1 MLKPHIVIL
10 GAGFGGTY
18 VAKSLVPFVKQG
30 KIEVTIV
37 NRTNYFLFT
46 PLLHEVATGA
56 LSPTSVAEPL
66 REIFAGTGLR
76 VAQGTVETID
86 LTGKTI
92 TLAGHTPGSIP
103 YDYVVIATG
112 AETNYYGIP
121 GAEAYT
127 YPLKDLFDAMRIRSQ
142 IIDAFERAVLIDD
155 PVERARLLSFVVVG
169 GGATGVETA
178 AELAEF
184 VHGMVKRYYS
194 ATKDCDPNDRRAC
207 RPEEPLVSLIHTGSE
222 ILQTFAPSLRQAAEK
237 RLRDTG
243 VVLNLN
249 ATVTKVTQQGIT
261 LASGINIPTSTVI
274 WAAGVKGIVPHF
286 TGVQPVVA
294 GGRLVV
300 DEYFRLNGDPHV
312 FALGD
317 VAGYVEKFEREADP
331 MTAKPLPMLAQVAS
345 LQAKTV
351 ADNLVAVIRR
361 RKLKSFH
368 YHSKGGMVS
377 VGQWFAL
384 GEILSFRI
392 AGSIT
397 WWIWRTAYLFKF
409 ASRKKRLRIAFEW
422 TLELFYPRDIT
433 KLT

>member
-18 VAKSLVPFVKQG
+18 VAKRLAPHVKAG
-30 KIEVTIV
+30 RIDVTIV

-66 REIFAGTGLR
+66 REIFSGTGVR
-76 VAQGTVETID
+76 VAQGTVQSVD
-86 LTGKTI
+86 LAAKKVKLSGTSSC
-92 TLAGHTPGSIP
+92 TLS
-103 YDYVVIATG
+103 YDHLVIATG
-112 AETNYYGIP
+112 AETNYYGIM
-121 GAEAYT
+121 GADKFT
-127 YPLKDLFDAMRIRSQ
+127 YALKDLSDAARIRSQ
-142 IIDAFERAVLIDD
+142 IIDTFERALLISD

-194 ATKDCDPNDRRAC
+194 ATKGCDLDDPRSC
-207 RPEEPLVSLIHTGSE
+207 KPEEPMVTLIHAGPE
-222 ILQTFAPSLRQAAEK
+222 VLQMFAPSLRAAAQK
-237 RLRDTG
+237 RLRDSG

-249 ATVTKVTQQGIT
+249 ATVTEVTPHGIK
-261 LASGINIPTSTVI
+261 LSSGAVIPSATVI
-274 WAAGVKGIVPHF
+274 WAAGVKAITPHF
-286 TGVQPVVA
+286 EGAMPVVA
-294 GGRLVV
+294 GGRLAV
-300 DEYFRLNGDPHV
+300 DEFFRVGGDSSV

-317 VAGYVEKFEREADP
+317 VAGYTDP
-331 MTAKPLPMLAQVAS
+331 KARVVDPAKAKPLPMLAQVAAQ
-345 LQAKTV
+345 QACVV

-361 RKLKSFH
+361 RSLKQFS
-368 YHSKGGMVS
+368 YHSKGSMVS

-384 GEILSFRI
+384 GEILSLKI
-392 AGSIT
+392 AGRLT
-397 WWIWRTAYLFKF
+397 WWLWRTIYLFKF
-409 ASRKKRLRIAFEW
+409 ASWKKRFRIAFEW
-422 TLELFYPRDIT
+422 TLEMFYPRDIT